1 MKTLFGRI
9 TLFFF
14 LAVAILIL
22 WGIFAEPNILVI
34 RNIDISLKK
43 WHSEHNSLKI
53 VFLGDL
59 HTKPIDLDRLK
70 RVVSKVNDQK
80 PDIVLSIGDYVNG
93 NSYKETLYPRVI
105 AKELGKIKSKYGFYT
120 VLGNHDYD
128 YNPLRIRKELE
139 KNGIKVL
146 ENDTLPLDI
155 EGKRLWLIGIQDFSV
170 CHTHLDYNTKQ
181 VSDEENPVILL
192 SHTPDVFPEVD
203 ERIELTLAGHTHGGQ
218 VIIPFYGPIYVPSKY
233 GKKYSKG
240 YFEEKNKK
248 MFVTGGIGTS
258 VFPVRFNNFPEII
271 ILNIKSDKKS
281 E

>member
-14 LAVAILIL
+14 LAVALLIL

-70 RVVSKVNDQK
+70 RVVSKVNEQK

-240 YFEEKNKK
+240 YFKEKNKK

>member
-9 TLFFF
+9 SLFIF
-14 LAVAILIL
+14 LTAAALIL
-22 WGIFAEPNILVI
+22 WGIFAEPNILVVK
-34 RNIDISLKK
+34 NIDIALKK

-70 RVVSKVNDQK
+70 RVVSKVNEQK

-105 AKELGKIKSKYGFYT
+105 AKELGEIKSKYGFYT

-128 YNPLRIRKELE
+128 YNSLRIRKELE

-240 YFEEKNKK
+240 YFEEGNKK

-258 VFPVRFNNFPEII
+258 VFPIRFNNFPEII
-271 ILNIKSDKKS
+271 ILNINTDRKS

>member
-70 RVVSKVNDQK
+70 RVVSKVNEQK

-170 CHTHLDYNTKQ
+170 CHTHLDYNTEQ

-240 YFEEKNKK
+240 YFEEGNKK

-258 VFPVRFNNFPEII
+258 VFPIRFNNFPEII
-271 ILNIKSDKKS
+271 ILNINTDRKS

>member
-218 VIIPFYGPIYVPSKY
+218 VVIPFYGPIYVPSKY

>member
-14 LAVAILIL
+14 LAVALLIL

-170 CHTHLDYNTKQ
+170 CHTHLDYNTEQ

-218 VIIPFYGPIYVPSKY
+218 VVIPFYGPIYVPSKY

>member
-70 RVVSKVNDQK
+70 RVVSKVNEQK

-218 VIIPFYGPIYVPSKY
+218 VVIPFYGPIYVPSKY

>member
-240 YFEEKNKK
+240 YFEEGNKK

>member
-14 LAVAILIL
+14 LAVALLIL

-70 RVVSKVNDQK
+70 RVVSKVNEQK

>member
-14 LAVAILIL
+14 LAVALLIL

-146 ENDTLPLDI
+146 ENDTIPLDI
-155 EGKRLWLIGIQDFSV
+155 EGKRLWLIGIKDFSV
-170 CHTHLDYNTKQ
+170 CHTHLDYNTEQ

-218 VIIPFYGPIYVPSKY
+218 VVIPFYGPIYVPSKY

-240 YFEEKNKK
+240 YFEEGNKK

-258 VFPVRFNNFPEII
+258 VFPIRFNNFPEII
-271 ILNIKSDKKS
+271 ILNINTDRKS

>member
-14 LAVAILIL
+14 LAVALLIL

-70 RVVSKVNDQK
+70 RVVSKVNEQK

-218 VIIPFYGPIYVPSKY
+218 VVIPFYGPIYVPSKY

>member
-233 GKKYSKG
+233 GKNYSKG
-240 YFEEKNKK
+240 YFEEGNKK

-258 VFPVRFNNFPEII
+258 VFPIRFNNFPEII
-271 ILNIKSDKKS
+271 ILNINTDRKS

>member
-14 LAVAILIL
+14 LAVALLIL

-70 RVVSKVNDQK
+70 RVVSKVNEQK

-170 CHTHLDYNTKQ
+170 CHTHLDYNTEQ

-240 YFEEKNKK
+240 YFEEGNKK

-258 VFPVRFNNFPEII
+258 VFPIRFNNFPEII
-271 ILNIKSDKKS
+271 ILNINTDRKS